1 MADPV
6 KAIKSSADRDVGSS
20 RYRMVNL
27 CNLTWDEKDRLK
39 VEGVD
44 RDCKGNYSTVELR
57 IFRASLK
64 KERLLAQV
72 EFSHAAVMFCRT
84 ASYHQLTGDAFKT
97 WLEKRADYKN
107 LSRWF
112 GLRVPKVDKRPTAKV
127 VAAKSEE
134 MYA

>member
-27 CNLTWDEKDRLK
+27 CNLTRGETERLK
-39 VEGVD
+39 VEGVN
-44 RDCKGNYSTVELR
+44 RDCKGDYSTVELR

-64 KERLLAQV
+64 KERLLAQI
-72 EFSHAAVMFCRT
+72 EFTHAAVMFCRT
-84 ASYHQLTGDAFKT
+84 ASWHQLSGDAFKT

-112 GLRVPKVDKRPTAKV
+112 GLRVPKVDKRPTA
-127 VAAKSEE
+127 AKKAVLEEE